1 VGSEESSADNRSM
14 LRRISQAWSVESVIE
29 CAKMLDRNAQKGF
42 QDLKN
47 TIRNLCSIL
56 VITWDSREKLPWS
69 FYQIES
75 DNNIT
80 PKIDVRARSRM
91 TMSNL
96 SVHDMGGV
104 TISNFRVLLSW
115 YGDDG
120 RSDLDLYLSC
130 PECEGVVHHQNKC
143 CNCLEQLQLTLEG
156 LEAVPESSDHQ
167 EALGVDLAAADDA
180 GARCIRSITKD
191 GPLDQACA
199 RDNIQLQPGDLLLGV
214 ENQTVRIQKSKPCRV
229 EMDVV
234 SRPSLRQSFRKFVK
248 IDQNC

>member
-1 VGSEESSADNRSM
+1 M
-14 LRRISQAWSVESVIE
+14 LRRISQARSVESVIE
-29 CAKMLDRNAQKGF
+29 CAKMLDQNGQKGF

-75 DNNIT
+75 DKNIT
-80 PKIDVRARSRM
+80 PKIDVRARSQM

-156 LEAVPESSDHQ
+156 LEAVPESCDHQ

-234 SRPSLRQSFRKFVK
+234 SRPSLRQSFRKFIK